1 MIEPRT
7 ILITGASSGLGAAL
21 ALHYARPGIALYL
34 SGRNPDRL
42 EQVAADCRGRGA
54 KAERAVLDVT
64 DRMAMEAWILA
75 VDAQKP
81 IDLAIANAGISSGS
95 HKGEEESSE
104 LMRAVFATNVDGVLN
119 TILPLLPRMQER
131 GRGQIAIMSSL
142 AGFRGFG
149 QSPAYC
155 ASKAAERVLGEGLRL
170 KMQPHGV
177 KVSVI
182 CPGFVRTPMT
192 DRNKF
197 RMPFLMDARQAAQV
211 IGLGL
216 ALDKGRI
223 SFPMPLAFAVWLLS
237 FLPVGMSDILLG
249 IRKR

>member
-21 ALHYARPGIALYL
+21 ALHYARPGVVLYL

-75 VDAQKP
+75 ADAQKS
-81 IDLAIANAGISSGS
+81 IDLGIANAGISSGS
-95 HKGEEESSE
+95 HKGEEESSD

-211 IGLGL
+211 ICLGL